1 MNENKFRSQSQNQ
14 SKSSI
19 VSQNK
24 IPPPS
29 SNSNDIKFSKKR
41 IINNSS
47 SNSISSIGLNNRNFD
62 FKDSLEGSISESK
75 TNILIPDSLNNT
87 KSSIGYG
94 GVIKK
99 NSRKKILKKNESKEN
114 EVKIDMINNEEKTKK
129 IDYRFFSKFSF
140 KFGGDNN
147 KNKEKNQNMYWL
159 AVYDKLIKT
168 KKILKILSYY
178 DIEKNKNEK
187 TNYNNQGNIKEQLL
201 IIKDFDIYFMKSS
214 NRPFIKYIKGNC
226 IFTKIYLLTFEQ
238 IIFILN
244 YINRYKLIISPKIA
258 NLLIEKGSYQKINE
272 TFKNFPYNMIYG
284 MGSYM
289 NINIIGFSN
298 YNIQNQNN
306 LSYNYLNQN
315 YPNSRKIAKLV
326 KLLMINF
333 PKYSFKFFVCY
344 LLSKI
349 RFENF
354 AEKTNEIKNIVY
366 STNKSFMPLKPNNHK
381 KLISNSLI
389 HSSYSPLSNYDD
401 EYDDI
406 NNRNININNN
416 TDNNNYNYNNYY
428 LQIQLRDNKESTNEI
443 LYNFHTYDNRNN
455 KYNITKSDNKNKVK
469 IINKQNNKNEK
480 NKNLS
485 ERKNNYKKHTESIYL
500 NSYLG
505 TDKIITN
512 LIFNKS
518 KTKKSIKETKTS
530 ISQVINNFKSNNESI
545 TKSKKRLNKSEIRTK
560 VFTKNNNKINY
571 IQVKN
576 KKKIERKENH
586 SIKPKEKKEIKK
598 GINIFNNT
606 EYEKYEDK
614 NKSKKKLKLVTNTKS
629 EETKIGS
636 TNKDKE
642 NINNSCKEEINKEN
656 TGIFVVS
663 KKIYKDMQDSM
674 DIDSSME
681 LNDMNKNEKYN
692 NNNNVNEQYIE
703 YMTPEKKKKYKYYS

>member
-47 SNSISSIGLNNRNFD
+47 SHSISSIGLNNRNFD

-272 TFKNFPYNMIYG
+272 TYKNFPYNMIYG

-289 NINIIGFSN
+289 NINIIGFTN
-298 YNIQNQNN
+298 YNIQDKNN
-306 LSYNYLNQN
+306 FTYNNYLNQN

-354 AEKTNEIKNIVY
+354 GEKTNEIKNIVY
-366 STNKSFMPLKPNNHK
+366 STNKSFMPLRASKHN

-401 EYDDI
+401 
-406 NNRNININNN
+406 
-416 TDNNNYNYNNYY
+416 
-428 LQIQLRDNKESTNEI
+428 
-443 LYNFHTYDNRNN
+443 
-455 KYNITKSDNKNKVK
+455 
-469 IINKQNNKNEK
+469 
-480 NKNLS
+480 LS
-485 ERKNNYKKHTESIYL
+485 EIHSR
-500 NSYLG
+500 
-505 TDKIITN
+505 D
-512 LIFNKS
+512 
-518 KTKKSIKETKTS
+518 IK
-530 ISQVINNFKSNNESI
+530 
-545 TKSKKRLNKSEIRTK
+545 
-560 VFTKNNNKINY
+560 
-571 IQVKN
+571 
-576 KKKIERKENH
+576 
-586 SIKPKEKKEIKK
+586 
-598 GINIFNNT
+598 NNT
-606 EYEKYEDK
+606 ENNYLLNTQKEIAFLQKY
-614 NKSKKKLKLVTNTKS
+614 
-629 EETKIGS
+629 
-636 TNKDKE
+636 
-642 NINNSCKEEINKEN
+642 
-656 TGIFVVS
+656 
-663 KKIYKDMQDSM
+663 IY
-674 DIDSSME
+674 
-681 LNDMNKNEKYN
+681 
-692 NNNNVNEQYIE
+692 
-703 YMTPEKKKKYKYYS
+703 